1 MSSFTPNPVVP
12 QRMFFTAGTGSHAWE
27 LRAHSLMYRDAGLGP
42 YNRVYVSSRV
52 PPHCELTGHEEG
64 IGYLR
69 PGQILFAVQ
78 AMAETHIPGARI
90 ASAVGIAVP
99 EDGGLGCV
107 AEVHAEDSLGK
118 TGRQAEE
125 KAVLMALAAMAL
137 ELAENDYRPLTT
149 WSADS
154 DAVLRIGDRR
164 IITRAVSSEAVGPDN
179 GDFVKCLAALV
190 FLH

>member
-1 MSSFTPNPVVP
+1 MSSFTPEPVIP
-12 QRMFFTAGTGSHAWE
+12 RRMFFTAGSGSHAWE

-52 PPHCELTGHEEG
+52 PPHCDLIGRKEG

-78 AMAETHIPGARI
+78 AMAETQIPGARI

-99 EDGGLGCV
+99 EDGGLGCI
-107 AEVHAEDSLGK
+107 AEVHAQDSIGK

-137 ELAENDYRPLTT
+137 ELGEYDYQPPST
-149 WSADS
+149 WSPDTDNA
-154 DAVLRIGDRR
+154 LRIGDKP
-164 IITRAVSSEAVGPDN
+164 ISTRAVSSEAVGPDN